1 MADALAASP
10 PSPAAPSPFAADDL
24 VDARLAPWPPFA
36 PWPAPGQLHHDR
48 RDGGH
53 ANPLFTILPASA
65 LAIGVVLL
73 VAVAVILVMTRR
85 SKPGTVDGTGGASCN
100 GDKPGGAPASS
111 CGSSVRGYNNSRYY
125 AAAAAGKC
133 AQQTNQCIITSIA
146 KKSLT
151 ASNAGCI
158 YGGRLGFSVQP
169 RNRGAQVFT
178 YRELESATD
187 GFSECNVVGRGA
199 YGVVF
204 RGRLGDGTTAAIKR
218 LKMDGRREGEREF
231 RIEVDLLSRMH
242 SPYLVGLLGY
252 CADQSHRL
260 LVFEF
265 MPNGSLKSHLHR
277 RAAAPAE
284 QPPPLDWQTRL
295 GIALDCARALEFLH
309 EHSSPAVIHRDF
321 KCSNILLDHN
331 YRARVSDF
339 GMAKLGSNK
348 ANGQVTTRVLGTTG
362 YLAPEYAQT
371 NFQSFFCLI
380 STHRDVT
387 MCLAKLCGYC
397 CRYASTGKLTT
408 KSDVYSYGVVLLELL
423 TGRVPVDTKRPPGQH
438 ALPRLTNR
446 EKLVQMV
453 DPALI
458 GQFSLKDLVQVAAIT
473 AMCIQTK
480 ADYRPL
486 MTDVVQS
493 LIPIVKSPL
502 MSCTSTPLRPAHGHH
517 HVVYMSPSRGSSN
530 GGALETRCIMHGLD

>member
-1 MADALAASP
+1 MADASAASP

-24 VDARLAPWPPFA
+24 VDARLAPWPPFT
-36 PWPAPGQLHHDR
+36 PWPAPGQLHHHNAR
-48 RDGGH
+48 GGGH
-53 ANPLFTILPASA
+53 PNPLFTILPASA
-65 LAIGVVLL
+65 LAIGLVLL

-85 SKPGTVDGTGGASCN
+85 AKPGAVDAAGASCN
-100 GDKPGGAPASS
+100 GDKPCAPASS

-125 AAAAAGKC
+125 AAAA
-133 AQQTNQCIITSIA
+133 
-146 KKSLT
+146 
-151 ASNAGCI
+151 AGCI

-218 LKMDGRREGEREF
+218 LQLDGRREGEREF
-231 RIEVDLLSRMH
+231 RIEFCSCHRATVFGLTFWVNDEQIGGVAITAQGRPAEPDALAV
-242 SPYLVGLLGY
+242 PGGAAGLL
-252 CADQSHRL
+252 
-260 LVFEF
+260 
-265 MPNGSLKSHLHR
+265 R
-277 RAAAPAE
+277 RPEPPAAGVRVHAQRQPQE
-284 QPPPLDWQTRL
+284 PPPPL

-321 KCSNILLDHN
+321 KCGNILLDHN

-362 YLAPEYAQT
+362 YLAPEYA
-371 NFQSFFCLI
+371 
-380 STHRDVT
+380 
-387 MCLAKLCGYC
+387 
-397 CRYASTGKLTT
+397 STGKLTT

-438 ALPRLTNR
+438 VLVSWDQPCMPIRMTNRRHAEVLSLFAMSNKRMQALPRLTNR

-458 GQFSLKDLVQVAAIT
+458 GQFSLKDLIQVAAIT

-493 LIPIVKSPL
+493 LIPIVKTPL
-502 MSCTSTPLRPAHGHH
+502 MSCTSTPLRPAHHH
-517 HVVYMSPSRGSSN
+517 AVYMMSPGRGSSN
-530 GGALETRCIMHGLD
+530 GGAALETRCIMHGPLD